1 MSDVATRRPHRSSRL
16 GAGLLDGRVVAVAGV
31 GPGMGGHVA
40 RLAAGAGASVLL
52 GARSADYGEELAAEL
67 RGDGCRAIFRRCDV
81 TDTEECDAFAAAAT
95 EHFGRL
101 DTVVANAMASG
112 PPGTTLLAGDLDDWR
127 AAFDVNVFGSLRVV
141 KACVALLQQSDDAS
155 VVFIGSQIVRRVF
168 PGRGPY
174 ASSKAALLTAAHV
187 LAAELGPLGIR
198 VNTVVPGRMWG
209 PSLEGAL
216 PKLAAERGTTEAE
229 QLAQWQ
235 AATALKRVA
244 TDEECARVV
253 LFLASRLAAAV
264 TGQSI
269 DVNAGE
275 TMR

>member
-1 MSDVATRRPHRSSRL
+1 MSDGPAL
-16 GAGLLDGRVVAVAGV
+16 GAGLLTDSVMVVAGV
-31 GPGMGGHVA
+31 GPGMGGHIA
-40 RLAAGAGASVLL
+40 RLAVGAGAAVVM
-52 GARSADYGEELAAEL
+52 GARSAEFGARLADEL
-67 RGDGCRAIFRRCDV
+67 RASGGRALFRQCDV
-81 TDTEECDAFAAAAT
+81 TKTDDCDALAAAAV
-95 EHFGRL
+95 EEFGGI
-101 DTVVANAMASG
+101 DCVVANAMAGG
-112 PPGTTLLAGDLDDWR
+112 PPGATLLGSDLDDWR
-127 AAFDVNVFGSLRVV
+127 EAHEVNLFGSLRVV
-141 KACVALLQQSDDAS
+141 KSAVPALARSDGAS

-198 VNTVVPGRMWG
+198 VNTLVPGRMWG
-209 PSLEGAL
+209 PSLERGL
-216 PKLAAERGTTEAE
+216 PRLAAERGTTEAE
-229 QLAQWQ
+229 QFAQWE
-235 AATALKRVA
+235 AATALRRVA

-253 LFLASRLAAAV
+253 LFLASRLSAAV